1 MNCPRCD
8 GSVTEYRLGGSVSWV
23 CQECGSVGVETEH
36 GSEPEQSES
45 WDRAL
50 ERFYERHGESEGT
63 TGAEDSTEEA
73 TDEASR
79 TDRDATAAGEAPT
92 DPAAEPS
99 GSDAVTAKAAATLDA
114 LEFPGE
120 PERQE
125 RRREA
130 VAELYAFLRKRGTA
144 TRQEFLELVDADAV
158 AYASPKAF
166 WNTVGRERLKQ
177 LPRVRPPEP
186 GYHEWRFDRAGDG
199 EETGR

>member
-8 GSVTEYRLGGSVSWV
+8 GSVTEYRLGGSISWV

-36 GSEPEQSES
+36 GSEPETSES

-50 ERFYERHGESEGT
+50 ERFYRRHDEPDGT
-63 TGAEDSTEEA
+63 AGTDDSTDEA
-73 TDEASR
+73 TDEE
-79 TDRDATAAGEAPT
+79 TAE
-92 DPAAEPS
+92 
-99 GSDAVTAKAAATLDA
+99 AAATLDA

-120 PERQE
+120 PESRE

-144 TRQEFLELVDADAV
+144 TRQEFLELVDAEAV

-177 LPRVRPPEP
+177 LPGVRPPEP
-186 GYHEWRFDRAGDG
+186 GHHEWQFGRTASGESDRTKDG
-199 EETGR
+199 KQNDR